1 MDFNSSYYN
10 IIVFSQQLFVDTIL
24 RLQDLSVQSQEMA
37 HHSFII
43 IWFYLQTNAILFA
56 FGDWEWSA
64 DLIHSHRIQW
74 NQQWILQAR
83 LIS

>member
-1 MDFNSSYYN
+1 MDFNSGYYS

-24 RLQDLSVQSQEMA
+24 RLQDLYGQSQEMA

-43 IWFYLQTNAILFA
+43 IWFHLQTNATLFA
-56 FGDWEWSA
+56 FGDCEWSA
-64 DLIHSHRIQW
+64 DLTHSHLIQW
-74 NQQWILQAR
+74 NQQRILQAR

>member
-24 RLQDLSVQSQEMA
+24 RLQDLYVQSQEMA

-43 IWFYLQTNAILFA
+43 IWFHLQTNAILFA
-56 FGDWEWSA
+56 FGDWEWPA
-64 DLIHSHRIQW
+64 DLTHSHLIQR
-74 NQQWILQAR
+74 NQQWILQAI